1 MILSMLILDTLK
13 YHLEELINKNKYL
26 TLISVI
32 FWGIFSPKVLD
43 VTISRLLKQFF
54 KAMQ

>member
-1 MILSMLILDTLK
+1 MLILDTVK

-32 FWGIFSPKVLD
+32 FWGVFSPKVLD
-43 VTISRLLKQFF
+43 VTISRLLKNFF